1 MKCQRCNKNEANT
14 HLTKIINGVKKEIY
28 LCEQCA
34 ENSQE
39 MIDFKMG
46 FDHDIENFFS
56 GFLGGMQKKSLQQ
69 QKRCEKCGMGV
80 DELLGRGKPGC
91 ASCYRTFSDILMRP
105 LKQIHGANKHIGK
118 IPLRAGE
125 GMRKA
130 TEIDRL
136 ANELNKAVMEQNFEY
151 AAELRDK
158 IKELKERQEG

>member
-39 MIDFKMG
+39 IIGFKMG

-56 GFLGGMQKKSLQQ
+56 GFLGGVQKKSLHQ

-91 ASCYRTFSDILMRP
+91 ASCYRTFSDILMKP

-125 GMRKA
+125 GVRKA

-136 ANELNKAVMEQNFEY
+136 ANELNKAVMEQNFEH
-151 AAELRDK
+151 AAELRDR
-158 IKELKERQEG
+158 IKELKESQEG